1 MKKVLAISSLLL
13 GVVFLAGCSQQS
25 TRQTQPTTPVPVAQT
40 PTQPVAVQPAPTT
53 PSVDETASWQTY
65 KNDEYWFE
73 FQYPSY
79 LNIVSNISTFTVS
92 ITTLSNGTKGGNLK
106 NEDIVLSIR
115 FAIKA
120 INLDTEL
127 NQIKSMAKD
136 GGATISRYKE
146 LSIDGFPSIQQ
157 LEDVKVS
164 DPGCYWSTY
173 IKKDDRY
180 DKITLMSAKC
190 DTITNV
196 EDDYSKILSTFKFTK

>member
-1 MKKVLAISSLLL
+1 M
-13 GVVFLAGCSQQS
+13 
-25 TRQTQPTTPVPVAQT
+25 
-40 PTQPVAVQPAPTT
+40 
-53 PSVDETASWQTY
+53 
-65 KNDEYWFE
+65 
-73 FQYPSY
+73 
-79 LNIVSNISTFTVS
+79 SNLSISTFTVS
-92 ITTLSNGTKGGNLK
+92 ITTLSNGTTDGNLK

-120 INLDTEL
+120 IDLDTKL
-127 NQIKSMAKD
+127 HQVKSMAKD
-136 GGATISRYKE
+136 GGVTISRYKE

-173 IKKDDRY
+173 IKKGDRY

-190 DTITNV
+190 DTITNI